1 MIILI
6 IIKNAEIYAPE
17 YMNKKFIVIAG
28 ASIEGVYD
36 DLTIP
41 EGFPGLE
48 IIDGEGKL
56 IFPGFI
62 DSHVHIIGGG
72 GEGGFKTRTPEIQL
86 SELISGG
93 ITTVVGCLGTDAVA
107 RSMRTLLAK
116 AYALEEEGIT
126 TYIFSG
132 SYHIPVVSITGK
144 ASDDVVLLEKVIGI
158 GEIAL
163 ADHRSSQP
171 TFEEFLRVVAEARV
185 AGLISG
191 KSGVV
196 NIHIGSGRDGLNYLM
211 RMVQET
217 DIPAKQVI
225 PTHINRTRDLLNAG
239 VKYAAMGGIID
250 LTTSC
255 DPEHLEFSE
264 IRAGEGLK
272 VLLENGVDISHIQF
286 TSDGQG
292 SLPKFNDKGEF
303 DGLGIGS
310 VQSLYGEV
318 KEAVLTHG
326 VKLED
331 ALKVIT
337 ANVAEHLK
345 LSSKGRIKAG
355 CDADLV
361 MVDKSNLNIE
371 AVIAKG
377 KKLMEKGQL
386 LVKGT
391 FEN

>member
-1 MIILI
+1 MG
-6 IIKNAEIYAPE
+6 
-17 YMNKKFIVIAG
+17 KKFVVIAG
-28 ASIEGVYD
+28 NTIEGVYD
-36 DLTIP
+36 NLNIP
-41 EGFPGLE
+41 EGFPGME
-48 IIDGEGKL
+48 VIDGEGKL

-72 GEGGFKTRTPEIQL
+72 GEGGFKTRTPELQL

-93 ITTVVGCLGTDAVA
+93 ITTVIGCLGTDSVA
-107 RSMRTLLAK
+107 RSMKALLAK
-116 AYALEEEGIT
+116 AYGLEEEGIT

-132 SYHIPVVSITGK
+132 SYHIPAVSITGK
-144 ASDDVVLLEKVIGI
+144 STDDIVLLEKVIGI

-163 ADHRSSQP
+163 SDHRSSQP
-171 TFEEFLRVVAEARV
+171 TYEEFLRIVAEARV
-185 AGLISG
+185 GGLISG
-191 KSGVV
+191 KCGIV
-196 NIHIGSGRDGLNYLM
+196 NIHIGNGRDGLNYLM

-217 DIPAKQVI
+217 DIPAKQVL
-225 PTHINRTRDLLNAG
+225 PTHINRSRDLLNMG

-255 DPEHLEFSE
+255 DPEHLEFNE

-272 VLLENGVDISHIQF
+272 VLLDNGVDISNIQF

-303 DGLGIGS
+303 DGLGVGS

-318 KEAVLTHG
+318 KEAIQTHG
-326 VKLED
+326 VKMED

-337 ANVAEHLK
+337 SNVADHLK
-345 LSSKGRIKAG
+345 LKYKGRIKAG

-361 MVDKSNLNIE
+361 IADKCTLNIE
-371 AVIAKG
+371 GVIAKG
-377 KKLMEKGQL
+377 KKLMERGKL
-386 LVKGT
+386 LAKGT
-391 FEN
+391 FEK

>member
-1 MIILI
+1 VIILI
-6 IIKNAEIYAPE
+6 IIKNAEVYAPE
-17 YMNKKFIVIAG
+17 YMNKKFVVLAG
-28 ASIEGVYD
+28 GTIEGIYD
-36 DLTIP
+36 ELTIP

-48 IIDGEGKL
+48 VIDGEGKL

-86 SELISGG
+86 SELVGGG
-93 ITTVVGCLGTDAVA
+93 ITTVVGCLGTDSVA
-107 RSMRTLLAK
+107 RSMKSLLAK
-116 AYALEEEGIT
+116 AYGLQEEGIT
-126 TYIFSG
+126 SYIFSG

-144 ASDDVVLLEKVIGI
+144 AGDDIVLIEKVIGI

-163 ADHRSSQP
+163 SDHRSSQP
-171 TFEEFLRVVAEARV
+171 TYEEFLRIVAEARV
-185 AGLISG
+185 GGLISG
-191 KSGVV
+191 KAGVV
-196 NIHIGSGRDGLNYLM
+196 NIHIGNGRDGLNYLM
-211 RMVQET
+211 RMIQET
-217 DIPAKQVI
+217 DIPAKQLL
-225 PTHINRTRDLLNAG
+225 PTHVNRSRDLLNMG
-239 VKYAAMGGIID
+239 IKYAAMGGIID

-264 IRAGEGLK
+264 VRAGEGLK
-272 VLLENGVDISHIQF
+272 VLLDNGADISHIQF

-318 KEAVLTHG
+318 KEAILVHG

-337 ANVAEHLK
+337 ANVADHLK
-345 LSSKGRIKAG
+345 LNNKGRIMAG

-361 MVDKSNLNIE
+361 IVDKSTLNIE
-371 AVIAKG
+371 GVIAKG

-391 FEN
+391 FEK